1 MVAGVGEEG
10 LGENLVVPVD
20 PDDVFLHHQNQQVVL
35 VIRIEL
41 AGVRWRP
48 SGAATARFSGAT
60 IVT

>member
-35 VIRIEL
+35 VIRIER
-41 AGVRWRP
+41 GRWRP
-48 SGAATARFSGAT
+48 RGAATARFSGAT